1 MTSSS
6 KNAPTSSEQTGFV
19 RGMGLM
25 DAILLVAGIMI
36 GSGIFIG
43 PPGIARLV
51 GAPGWTLVVW
61 LLAGVMTLMATMS
74 YGELAALM
82 PTAGGQYNYLKE
94 AYGKVTGFL
103 YGWTLFLVIQT
114 GTIAAVAIGF
124 AKYVGV
130 LLPVVNDQMYLVEP
144 IHLGSSYAISVTSE
158 QLVAMLVILFLSW
171 LNTRGL
177 EAGKLVQNVFTVAKL
192 GALGLLVVLGVT
204 VGSNWEVIAQNWNSL
219 WQIGGNL
226 QASAPGLTALTT
238 AGLIAGAIV
247 ALPNALF
254 SSDGWYSLTFI
265 ASELRNPEKNL
276 PKALGYGTILVVGIY
291 LLTNLTYLAVLPFS
305 TIQTVAGDRVAAAT
319 ADAILP
325 GIGSI
330 AIAIAIMISTFGCVN
345 GLSLAGSRA
354 YFAMSHDGL
363 FFHKAGLLNKN
374 HVPAWGLWIQG
385 FWAAF
390 LVLPR
395 TIECGLDGC
404 VDYGP
409 LYNTLI
415 TYTIS
420 SALLFYILTIAAI
433 FVLRKRWPDRPRPYK
448 AIGYPIVQILYIAL
462 AAALLTGLFILQP
475 AATLP
480 GLVLTASGLPVY
492 WLWRRAERP
501 FPLPPENHR

>member
-6 KNAPTSSEQTGFV
+6 SSSASDQQGFV

-36 GSGIFIG
+36 GAGIFIG
-43 PPGIARLV
+43 PPEIARLV

-61 LLAGVMTLMATMS
+61 LIAGLMTLMATLS

-82 PTAGGQYNYLKE
+82 PQAGGQYIYLKE
-94 AYGKVTGFL
+94 TYGKITGFL

-124 AKYVGV
+124 AKYLGV
-130 LLPVVNDQMYLVEP
+130 LFPGIHDANYLIP
-144 IHLGSSYAISVTSE
+144 PLHLGSNYALCVSTE
-158 QLVAMLVILFLSW
+158 QFVAMAVILLLAW

-177 EAGKLVQNVFTVAKL
+177 EAGKAVQNIFTVAKL
-192 GALGLLVVLGVT
+192 GALGLLIVLGWLLGANAPAIASNFGNAWQVSGDLQT
-204 VGSNWEVIAQNWNSL
+204 VGQ
-219 WQIGGNL
+219 
-226 QASAPGLTALTT
+226 GLNALTSS
-238 AGLIAGAIV
+238 GLFAAAIV
-247 ALPNALF
+247 ALPIALF

-265 ASELRNPEKNL
+265 ASELKNPERNL
-276 PKALGYGTILVVGIY
+276 PKALGYGTILVVGVY

-305 TIQTVAGDRVAAAT
+305 AVQTVAGDRVAAAT
-319 ADAILP
+319 ADAIFP
-325 GIGSI
+325 GVGSI

-354 YFAMSHDGL
+354 YYAMSHDGL
-363 FFHKAGLLNKN
+363 FFHRAGQLNRN

-385 FWAAF
+385 LWAAF

-395 TIECGLDGC
+395 VIVCGENGC
-404 VDYGP
+404 IDYGP
-409 LYNTLI
+409 LYSTLV

-420 SALLFYILTIAAI
+420 SALLFYILTILAI
-433 FVLRKRWPDRPRPYK
+433 MVLRRRWPERPRPYK
-448 AIGYPIVQILYIAL
+448 AIGYPYMQWVYIIL
-462 AAALLTGLFILQP
+462 AAIMLAGLFYLMP

-480 GLVLTASGLPVY
+480 GLAITASGLPVY
-492 WLWRRAERP
+492 WLWRRLEKP
-501 FPLPPENHR
+501 FALPPESK

>member
-1 MTSSS
+1 
-6 KNAPTSSEQTGFV
+6 
-19 RGMGLM
+19 M

-43 PPGIARLV
+43 PPEIARLV

-61 LLAGVMTLMATMS
+61 LIAGLMTLMATLS

-94 AYGKVTGFL
+94 AYGKITGFL

-124 AKYVGV
+124 AKYLGV
-130 LLPVVNDQMYLVEP
+130 LIPVINDRHYLIEP
-144 IHLGSSYAISVTSE
+144 IHLGSSYALSLTSE
-158 QLVAMLVILFLSW
+158 QLVAALVILFLAW

-177 EAGKLVQNVFTVAKL
+177 KAGKAVQNIFTIAKL
-192 GALGLLVVLGVT
+192 GALALLVVLGVLL
-204 VGSNWEVIAQNWNSL
+204 GANWTAISANFGDL
-219 WQIGGNL
+219 WTIRGAL
-226 QASAPGLTALTT
+226 TPTTSGLTAAT
-238 AGLIAGAIV
+238 AIGLLAGAIV

-265 ASELRNPEKNL
+265 ASELKEPEKNL
-276 PKALGYGTILVVGIY
+276 PKALGYGTILVVATY
-291 LLTNLTYLAVLPFS
+291 LLTNLTYLAVLPFQE
-305 TIQTVAGDRVAAAT
+305 IQTVAGDRVAAAT
-319 ADAILP
+319 ADAIMP

-330 AIAIAIMISTFGCVN
+330 AIAVAIMISTFGCVN

-354 YFAMSHDGL
+354 YFAMAHDGL
-363 FFHKAGLLNKN
+363 FFHRAGLLNKN

-385 FWAAF
+385 LWAAF

-395 TIECGLDGC
+395 TIECTRDGC

-420 SALLFYILTIAAI
+420 SALLFYILTILAI
-433 FVLRKRWPDRPRPYK
+433 FVLRKRWPNRPRPYK
-448 AIGYPIVQILYIAL
+448 ALGYPYMQVAYMVL
-462 AAALLTGLFILQP
+462 AAGMLGGLFILAP
-475 AATLP
+475 AATIP

-492 WLWRRAERP
+492 WLWKRSERP
-501 FPLPPENHR
+501 FPLDSNR